1 MKVYLKGTERK
12 RVSGST
18 EQDEAGPDVLTV
30 KGVDGSFGVVNRGHE
45 CKAEASDF
53 SVLPLDDDIL
63 RFDNEIA
70 VLVELDNLVD
80 RHLPWQT
87 SHLDSL
93 ASVGVVELVSQ
104 ADILKLGPSQKMVG

>member
-1 MKVYLKGTERK
+1 M
-12 RVSGST
+12 
-18 EQDEAGPDVLTV
+18 LTV

-45 CKAEASDF
+45 CQAEASDL

-63 RFDNEIA
+63 RFDSEIA
-70 VLVELDNLVD
+70 VLKELDNLVD

-93 ASVGVVELVSQ
+93 ASVGVVEFVSQ
-104 ADILKLGPSQKMVG
+104 ADVLELGPRR